1 MKNKMEGNVINP
13 DMNSG
18 WKTKLIN
25 LSLLLLFALCQSV
38 WSSVS
43 IWLWDMYDSGNC
55 FINIEKPLSMYEDA
69 IDQLSLGGKLS
80 LYYFSY
86 ILR

>member
-13 DMNSG
+13 DMKSG
-18 WKTKLIN
+18 WKTKRIN
-25 LSLLLLFALCQSV
+25 LSLLLMFALGQSI

-43 IWLWDMYDSGNC
+43 ILLWNICDSGNC
-55 FINIEKPLSMYEDA
+55 FLNIEKPLSMYEVA
-69 IDQLSLGGKLS
+69 IDQIALGGKLS

-86 ILR
+86 LLR